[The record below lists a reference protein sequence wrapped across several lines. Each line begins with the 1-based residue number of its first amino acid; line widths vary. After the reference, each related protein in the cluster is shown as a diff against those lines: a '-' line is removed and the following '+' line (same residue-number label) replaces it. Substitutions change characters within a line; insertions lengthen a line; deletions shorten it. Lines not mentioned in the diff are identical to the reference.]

1 MTKFTH
7 ILFSIAFL
15 FLLAA
20 CSSSSGGSSSQNL
33 GTPISEDEFLQSIT
47 TGVYR
52 ITADM
57 DLPDVSF
64 DVAGSTVN
72 ISASAKSH
80 QAISLT
86 VNSTT
91 SAIYDACD
99 LQGPTSS
106 NLSDDVVDPGVPG
119 VTSCT
124 QSYYKVSDTHLQM
137 KYSCTQSDTGT
148 PTEFVV
154 DAVRLSDNPAFN
166 LGSLSL
172 DFSSAAYPDANEST
186 GVCGSMV
193 TSSSV
198 TTITPPLPDQGDMS
212 TSTTSVDLVGPYVNG
227 KRVMLELTFSTA
239 SLVANTYNVVQ
250 FPSFSSDKEVMVT
263 VLSDEFGG
271 TQTDPVTINASS
283 GEVVIT
289 AVGEQN
295 ISGTYNV
302 AISTGGTLSGSFS
315 LDLR

>member
-33 GTPISEDEFLQSIT
+33 GTPISEDEFLQSMT

-57 DLPDVSF
+57 ELPDISF
-64 DVAGSTVN
+64 EINGSTVN
-72 ISASAKSH
+72 ISASAKSQ

-106 NLSDDVVDPGVPG
+106 NLSDDVTDPGVPG

-154 DAVRLSDNPAFN
+154 DAVRLSDNPDFN

-193 TSSSV
+193 MSSNV
-198 TTITPPLPDQGDMS
+198 TTITPPLPDQGNSS
-212 TSTTSVDLVGPYVNG
+212 TSKTSIDLVAPYDTD
-227 KRVMLELTFSTA
+227 KRVMLELTFSTD
-239 SLVANTYNVVQ
+239 SLVADTYDVEQYPV
-250 FPSFSSDKEVMVT
+250 FTSDRQVTVT
-263 VLSDEFGG
+263 VLSAAYGG
-271 TQTDPVTINASS
+271 TAITPETLTATGGTVIIDSVSS
-283 GEVVIT
+283 LS
-289 AVGEQN
+289 

-302 AISTGGTLSGSFS
+302 DVDTGTLSGAFS